1 MLIFNVFLLTANNS
15 LHLPESTHSLVV
27 FRRRSAMKGRMS
39 ALILGAA
46 LCAVVAD
53 MPAHAK
59 GGDEAE
65 TAELLI
71 ALIKAGRAVVSEHQ
85 TLINDPSKGNKGFTD
100 EFLGREIIEKF
111 KVATRIDLSRPNG
124 VPQSGLLLTMLETER
139 EVVRESQVVINKQGV
154 AFKGF
159 IPAVFA
165 RKAGLKFHKKT
176 GIKVKLTGTNYR
188 FPGNKPDD
196 FEAEVLRMFAD
207 PRHPKGQQYAK
218 ATMVNGKPVMRVMD
232 PEYAGPTCLPCHG
245 GPKGER
251 DITGMKKEGWKE
263 GELAGAISVVMPMR

>member
-1 MLIFNVFLLTANNS
+1 
-15 LHLPESTHSLVV
+15 
-27 FRRRSAMKGRMS
+27 MKVMMS
-39 ALILGAA
+39 SLILVAA
-46 LCAVVAD
+46 LSAIVVG
-53 MPAHAK
+53 MPSHARA
-59 GGDEAE
+59 GDETE

-85 TLINDPSKGNKGFTD
+85 ALINDASKGNKGFTD
-100 EFLGREIIEKF
+100 EFVGHKIIEKF
-111 KVATRIDLSRPNG
+111 KAKTRVDLSRPNG
-124 VPQSGLLLTMLETER
+124 IPQSRLLLTMLESER
-139 EVVRESQVVINKQGV
+139 EVVLEAQPVINKQGV

-165 RKAGLKFHKKT
+165 RKAGQMFYRKT
-176 GIKVKLTGTNYR
+176 GIKVKLTGADYR

-218 ATMVNGKPVMRVMD
+218 VKMVDGKPVLRVMD
-232 PEYAGPTCLPCHG
+232 PEYADATCLTCHG
-245 GPKGER
+245 GPTGER

-263 GELAGAISVVMPMR
+263 GELAGAISVVMPLH